1 VDVLCG
7 GFFSGTRTTQEEA
20 FIRPRYSGYVPL
32 QTHGGNALQEA
43 LRDGRDAEAVL
54 EKLDAL
60 YRESRQT
67 GPPPFQIN

>member
-1 VDVLCG
+1 VLCG

-32 QTHGGNALQEA
+32 QTHGGSALQET

-54 EKLDAL
+54 ENLDAL
-60 YRESRQT
+60 YRESRQAAS
-67 GPPPFQIN
+67 PLFQTN